1 MSDQRPATFAERCT
15 WGKCTA
21 CGAEHGKACDST
33 VVTDQI
39 WFGLRPKAG
48 AHQARLS
55 RAPVLVRSVLEAVR

>member
-15 WGKCTA
+15 WGKCPA
-21 CGAEHGKACDST
+21 CGAEHGKACEPT
-33 VVTDQI
+33 VDGHI
-39 WFGLRPKAG
+39 WFGLRPQAG